1 MKTVLKVLA
10 ALATIAG
17 VIYVIAAYGDKIVA
31 ACKKLLA
38 WCSDESG
45 ETVIIESDFVPE
57 TTEEAPEAPAE
68 EPAAEDSPAEAEEAP
83 VADETSPVADEEDF
97 EG

>member
-10 ALATIAG
+10 ALAAVAG

-31 ACKKLLA
+31 TCKKLLA
-38 WCSDESG
+38 WCSDESRN
-45 ETVIIESDFVPE
+45 TVIIESDFAPE

-68 EPAAEDSPAEAEEAP
+68 EPESAPAEAEET
-83 VADETSPVADEEDF
+83 ADETSPVADEDDF